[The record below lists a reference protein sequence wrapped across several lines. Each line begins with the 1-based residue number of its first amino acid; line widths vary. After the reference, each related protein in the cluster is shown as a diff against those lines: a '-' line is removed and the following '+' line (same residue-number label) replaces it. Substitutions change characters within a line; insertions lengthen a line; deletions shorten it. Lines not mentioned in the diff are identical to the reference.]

1 MKKYAIYLND
11 CFEGC
16 SATYYQAIVK
26 AVWLEIAR
34 GSVKVIDTTDGTIV
48 YKTVG

>member
-11 CFEGC
+11 CFEGY
-16 SATYYQAIVK
+16 SATYYDFIVK
-26 AVWLEIAR
+26 VVWLEIAR

-48 YKTVG
+48 YKTLG